1 MVMLMDGRPLIERL
15 IWDDWNRDH
24 IAKHAV
30 TPDEAAEVVV
40 GSAIFRASYKNRLAV
55 TGPTVEGRM
64 LTVIIGP
71 VPAQPGSF
79 YVFSAQPAS
88 RGERRE
94 HKQQRGPDL

>member
-1 MVMLMDGRPLIERL
+1 MADRPLIERL

-30 TPDEAAEVVV
+30 TLSEAEEVVV
-40 GSAIFRASYKNRLAV
+40 GPAIFRASYKNRLAV

-71 VPAQPGSF
+71 VPGQLGSF
-79 YVFSAQPAS
+79 YVFSARPAS

-94 HKQQRGPDL
+94 YNQQGGPNP